1 MFECQLYLK
10 KLFLKNHVLGEY
22 VTLEVNEMIFN
33 YYELKQHI
41 LKEHENYDSKLWLF
55 KNVYIYVHTHTHTS
69 THTRL

>member
-41 LKEHENYDSKLWLF
+41 LKEHENYDSKL
-55 KNVYIYVHTHTHTS
+55 
-69 THTRL
+69 